1 MQFAR
6 FKQNTPVSSKIIVLK
21 SFSENLAQTQR
32 RLAYNTTSLWGICE
46 RSCPIMINCQADNDL
61 VIFIC
66 CHFLA
71 RFLHR

>member
-32 RLAYNTTSLWGICE
+32 RLAYNTTSLWGI
-46 RSCPIMINCQADNDL
+46 
-61 VIFIC
+61 
-66 CHFLA
+66 
-71 RFLHR
+71 